1 MLNEKVLVN
10 LAFLRVTV
18 AMRNWFKKVSPTLNV
33 ILEAV
38 TWQLTMVSASVTSHT
53 HTGPLYTQGSSMTA
67 RLSGD
72 DTLFIPMGSHRACL
86 HHQAESY
93 V

>member
-1 MLNEKVLVN
+1 MLIEEVSVSF
-10 LAFLRVTV
+10 AFNRVIV
-18 AMRNWFKKVSPTLNV
+18 ALRNWLKKVSPTLNV

-38 TWQLTMVSASVTSHT
+38 TWQLTVVPASVTSHT

-86 HHQAESY
+86 RHQAESY

>member
-1 MLNEKVLVN
+1 MN

-38 TWQLTMVSASVTSHT
+38 TWQLTVVSASVTSHT

-67 RLSGD
+67 IDSVEMTHYSYQWDLIEHVSIIRLSHTCD
-72 DTLFIPMGSHRACL
+72 IVC
-86 HHQAESY
+86 
-93 V
+93 